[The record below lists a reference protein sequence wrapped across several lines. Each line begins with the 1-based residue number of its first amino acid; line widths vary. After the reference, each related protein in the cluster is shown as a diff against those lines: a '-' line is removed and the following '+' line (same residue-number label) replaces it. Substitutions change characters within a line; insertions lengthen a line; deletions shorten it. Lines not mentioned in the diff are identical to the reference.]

1 MLTILQLEDIRL
13 IELRNVYVIL
23 FILYFPI
30 NVFKL
35 GGGGSTLTVGANSK
49 RCSTQFDTLTMGAN
63 SKHCSTQ
70 FYTLTMGANSK
81 HCSTQ
86 FYTLTVGANSKHCST
101 QFYCFILKHV
111 HATEES
117 VALNK
122 HIPVHTQFKGNNP
135 FYILL

>member
-1 MLTILQLEDIRL
+1 MLFYSFCISHKCFQIGGG
-13 IELRNVYVIL
+13 
-23 FILYFPI
+23 
-30 NVFKL
+30 

-49 RCSTQFDTLTMGAN
+49 RCSTQFDTLTM
-63 SKHCSTQ
+63 
-70 FYTLTMGANSK
+70 
-81 HCSTQ
+81 
-86 FYTLTVGANSKHCST
+86 GANSKHCST